1 MNWARVLSTRHRLEI
16 NSKNYD
22 LFFWNLELDMDL
34 ILENCVW
41 SSYSP
46 PPGKQ
51 AENDIA
57 SKWK

>member
-34 ILENCVW
+34 RLVIV
-41 SSYSP
+41 YGQVTQ
-46 PPGKQ
+46 GKQ
-51 AENDIA
+51 AENDIP